1 MPKESTNDAL
11 MVEMIR
17 KIEIEKMR
25 NREEK

>member
-11 MVEMIR
+11 MVEIIR

-25 NREEK
+25 NKEEK